1 MKIYYGIY
9 NNSIDVTNICIEKL
23 TSNNIIVIP
32 SGDTN
37 RATYFTDPLFGVHK
51 LIIIEHEGNITQYN
65 ENIKIKINILDNKIT
80 TVIDTNN
87 IDTKINYIH
96 SNLKIKYGNFNEEVP
111 EQKMV
116 VRYLTGNE
124 KILEIGGNIG
134 RNSLIISSLLNN
146 SEQLLVFETNID
158 DINKLNENKNLNNFN
173 FLIEN
178 CAISKVQLFQKIW
191 DTKPIEEIID
201 IENWVSIKTMTW
213 QEVQNKY
220 NKKFDVLV
228 ADCEGALY
236 YILKDEPLFL
246 ETFKTIIIENDF
258 HDFNQKIF
266 VDNEFIKFNFKKIY
280 NKGEGWGPCT
290 HFFYEVWK
298 KE

>member
-1 MKIYYGIY
+1 MNYE
-9 NNSIDVTNICIEKL
+9 EKL
-23 TSNNIIVIP
+23 NLLHES
-32 SGDTN
+32 
-37 RATYFTDPLFGVHK
+37 LK
-51 LIIIEHEGNITQYN
+51 LNHG
-65 ENIKIKINILDNKIT
+65 
-80 TVIDTNN
+80 
-87 IDTKINYIH
+87 
-96 SNLKIKYGNFNEEVP
+96 SFNDEYP
-111 EQKMV
+111 EQLMSMMYIEPDDIV
-116 VRYLTGNE
+116 
-124 KILEIGGNIG
+124 LELGGNIG

-146 SEQLLVFETNID
+146 SEQLLVFETNTD

-173 FLIEN
+173 FLTEN

-266 VDNEFIKFNFKKIY
+266 VDNEFIKFNFKKVY